1 MAVALRHGFRPT
13 EGTLTDGQNGQLS
26 QTGGIA
32 LMSRRLFN
40 FAAACALALSLA
52 PAAFSQET
60 QPVQPPPPQPAQPV
74 QQPQQTR
81 TTVTTQTTQAVQNS
95 DGTWTVIQ
103 YPANKEVV
111 VDFTPAPTRSEEHTS
126 ELQSP

>member
-1 MAVALRHGFRPT
+1 MGNFRRQ
-13 EGTLTDGQNGQLS
+13 EGT
-26 QTGGIA
+26 I

-40 FAAACALALSLA
+40 FAAACALALGLA

-60 QPVQPPPPQPAQPV
+60 RPVQPPPPQPAQPV
-74 QQPQQTR
+74 QQPQQTQ

-111 VDFTPAPTRSEEHTS
+111 VDFTPAPT
-126 ELQSP
+126 